1 MSWKDY
7 KMSTTSTTNLGL
19 VLPVAGSSEPFALT
33 GSTGINTNF
42 EKIDTAV
49 GLRALTSSVTTVS
62 NNLTAEATTRG
73 NADTALDARLDTLE
87 ARPRVYVQ
95 ATDPSS
101 GMVSGDLRFW

>member
-1 MSWKDY
+1 
-7 KMSTTSTTNLGL
+7 MSTYNTTNLGL
-19 VLPVAGSSEPFALT
+19 VLPTPATSEPFALA
-33 GSTGINTNF
+33 GASGINTNF

-62 NNLTAEATTRG
+62 NAVTAEATARG
-73 NADTALDARLDTLE
+73 NADTALDGRLDVLE

-95 ATDPSS
+95 ATDPTS